1 MKKASAKKAS
11 ARIGAMV
18 FGGLLNVF
26 APASDAVAQDGY
38 RIQPGDVL
46 RVEVLE
52 DPGLN
57 RSTLVSPD
65 GRISFPLA
73 GGLPAAGRTL
83 EQLQT
88 DLAGKIGANFATTPN
103 VFISLERVSEPR
115 AAVGGGAVGP
125 ATIEIFVMGEAA
137 NPGKL
142 EVERG
147 TTLLQ
152 AFAQMGGFSP
162 FAATKRVQLRRAG
175 NITTLSYDA
184 IERGTSTAGATV
196 LQDGDVIVVPQRKL
210 FE

>member
-1 MKKASAKKAS
+1 MKKASAWI
-11 ARIGAMV
+11 RAMV
-18 FGGLLNVF
+18 FGGLLAGF
-26 APASDAVAQDGY
+26 APGSDAVAQDGY
-38 RIQPGDVL
+38 LIRPGDVL

-73 GGLPAAGRTL
+73 GGVAAAGRTL

-88 DLAGKIGANFATTPN
+88 DLAGKIGTNFATTPN
-103 VFISLERVSEPR
+103 VFISLERIAEPR
-115 AAVGGGAVGP
+115 AASGGASLGP
-125 ATIEIFVMGEAA
+125 ATIEVFVMGEAA
-137 NPGKL
+137 KPGKL
-142 EVERG
+142 DVKRG

-162 FAATKRVQLRRAG
+162 FAATKRVQLHRAG

>member
-1 MKKASAKKAS
+1 MKRGFAGICARAIIGVIGSLVTVLVLASPS
-11 ARIGAMV
+11 
-18 FGGLLNVF
+18 
-26 APASDAVAQDGY
+26 VAQDGY
-38 RIQPGDVL
+38 LIRPGDVL

-57 RSTLVSPD
+57 RATLVSPD

-73 GGLPAAGRTL
+73 GGVVAAGRTL
-83 EQLQT
+83 EQLQS
-88 DLAGKIGANFATTPN
+88 DLATRIASNFATTPN
-103 VFISLERVSEPR
+103 VFISLEKLAEPR
-115 AAVGGGAVGP
+115 AASGGGTRAA
-125 ATIEIFVMGEAA
+125 ATIEVFVMGEAG

-142 EVERG
+142 DVKPG

-162 FAATKRVQLRRAG
+162 FAATKRVQLHRAG
-175 NITTLSYDA
+175 DITTLSYDA
-184 IERGTSTAGATV
+184 IERGTSKAGATI

>member
-1 MKKASAKKAS
+1 MTRLIRGISALAL
-11 ARIGAMV
+11 
-18 FGGLLNVF
+18 GGLLAVL
-26 APASDAVAQDGY
+26 APTTDAVAQEGY
-38 RIQPGDVL
+38 LIQPGDVL

-57 RSTLVSPD
+57 RSALVSPD

-73 GGLPAAGRTL
+73 GGLAAAGRTL

-103 VFISLERVSEPR
+103 VFISLERLAEPR
-115 AAVGGGAVGP
+115 AASGGAARSA

-142 EVERG
+142 EVKRG

-184 IERGTSTAGATV
+184 IESGTSTAGATV